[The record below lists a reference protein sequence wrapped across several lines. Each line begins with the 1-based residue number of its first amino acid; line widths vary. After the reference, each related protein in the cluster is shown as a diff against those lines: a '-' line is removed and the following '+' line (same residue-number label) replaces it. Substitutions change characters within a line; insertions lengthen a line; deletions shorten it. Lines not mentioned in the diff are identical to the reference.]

1 MVAFCFL
8 ALILFQS
15 VLLTLS
21 DTVSI
26 GVRFAEPLDSPDGRG
41 SNEKL
46 SLSQTPGW
54 GQPSGLAEAARST
67 LLSCCFTGSWPNAAA
82 SAPATV
88 PAFRPGRR
96 RHSAHALPLQIL
108 LGSSKRHFCSGAEL
122 HRMGTP
128 GHKGGWEAAWI
139 LGSHPFTK
147 QQRSLAKREE
157 VGRGNWETRTR
168 SAPGCF
174 PFPMETSSL
183 LFNLKLS
190 EERASLQRKS

>member
-1 MVAFCFL
+1 MVAFFFL

-26 GVRFAEPLDSPDGRG
+26 GVRFAEPLDSPDRSS

-67 LLSCCFTGSWPNAAA
+67 LLSCCFTGSRPNAAA

-88 PAFRPGRR
+88 PAFWPGRR
-96 RHSAHALPLQIL
+96 RHSAHALPLRIL

-128 GHKGGWEAAWI
+128 GH
-139 LGSHPFTK
+139 
-147 QQRSLAKREE
+147 RE
-157 VGRGNWETRTR
+157 VGKRPGFWAAIHSPNSRG
-168 SAPGCF
+168 
-174 PFPMETSSL
+174 
-183 LFNLKLS
+183 LS
-190 EERASLQRKS
+190 QSERRWTGGTGRHTQGLPPAAFLSRWRHPVSCLI